1 MKHLGIL
8 RLLDK
13 LIGFFTFLGALG
25 VLGGLAWVGKTQLDI
40 ENMSGAIMYFVGG
53 ACGFLTMMIVGMAYW
68 MTGNRIARARWR
80 IPQTIL
86 VIPYILNFPFGTA
99 YAGYAIW
106 ACWMNAENKEA
117 FEQGG
122 LDADL

>member
-13 LIGFFTFLGALG
+13 LIGFFTLLGALG
-25 VLGGLAWVGKTQLDI
+25 GLAALAWVGVGKLEYDMT
-40 ENMSGAIMYFVGG
+40 GAIMFFVGG
-53 ACGFLTMMIVGMAYW
+53 ACTFLMLMVIGMAYW

-106 ACWMNAENKEA
+106 ACWVNAENKEA

>member
-13 LIGFFTFLGALG
+13 LIGFGWFLGALG
-25 VLGGLAWVGKTQLDI
+25 ALGGPAYYGQTFLDV
-40 ENMSGAIMYFVGG
+40 NLTTAIMWFVGG
-53 ACGFLTMMIVGMAYW
+53 FCGFCTCMIIGMAYW

-86 VIPYILNFPFGTA
+86 VVPHILNLPFGTA